1 MDLAIITFSAFACSA
16 AMSIVA
22 FMVGR
27 CSRRLPV
34 DGMTRGRRGSLA
46 LRRRALPS
54 PPPCRFIPALSH
66 NPVTGLPTP
75 LRILCRLTR
84 GNRQ

>member
-34 DGMTRGRRGSLA
+34 DGM
-46 LRRRALPS
+46 LPRVVHS
-54 PPPCRFIPALSH
+54 ARFGQEKGGPPSMPEPEEPNWPHAD
-66 NPVTGLPTP
+66 
-75 LRILCRLTR
+75 
-84 GNRQ
+84 

>member
-34 DGMTRGRRGSLA
+34 DGLLLHAGLSRRFLTIPLRA
-46 LRRRALPS
+46 CRRRCAS
-54 PPPCRFIPALSH
+54 YAA
-66 NPVTGLPTP
+66 
-75 LRILCRLTR
+75 
-84 GNRQ
+84 